1 MKVDRGLLLIVTSLA
16 IVFATASVSI
26 CDQQPSI
33 PGSDKIVNLELR
45 DVTIQQAIDAIF
57 QGSNVPYVVR
67 PGLTGKVKE
76 LKLRGLTID
85 DAIRALADAAK
96 ANVRIENGVYIIE
109 PKAGGTDTV
118 TRVTIG
124 KRTPFGETEQQ
135 EKPATQQTQP
145 AEPSTPTEQQQ
156 AQDEQ
161 GTERPPQEP
170 LPPEYY
176 WDYFTPGA
184 YGVPY
189 GYYPYYRLPYQLGQI
204 QILGG
209 RQPIVIL
216 EPGAPPSA
224 LRGRL
229 GGPRRPIVPYG
240 PISGG
245 LIYGPQV
252 APYPFLFDYPW

>member
-1 MKVDRGLLLIVTSLA
+1 MKVGRVFWLIVTSLA
-16 IVFATASVSI
+16 ILLAAAGASI
-26 CDQQPSI
+26 CDQQPGV
-33 PGSDKIVNLELR
+33 PGADKIVNLELK

-67 PGLTGKVKE
+67 PGLTGRVKE

-85 DAIRALADAAK
+85 DAIRALADAAR

-109 PKAGGTDTV
+109 PKTGGTDTA

-124 KRTPFGETEQQ
+124 KRTPSGETEQQ

-145 AEPSTPTEQQQ
+145 AESSTPTEQQQ
-156 AQDEQ
+156 AQGEL

-176 WDYFTPGA
+176 WDYFAPGP

-209 RQPIVIL
+209 RQPLVIL
-216 EPGAPPSA
+216 EPGVPPSA

-240 PISGG
+240 PITGG
-245 LIYGPQV
+245 LIFGPQI
-252 APYPFLFDYPW
+252 APYPFPLDYPW